1 MTKKISFILFILLS
15 ISHHTNAQKFQFD
28 VIVGQYDHNYNLNGV
43 FNQIIT
49 ETSNTTQNLEFTL
62 GLNFKGKILENLEL
76 QFGIMNY
83 STFGE
88 SMLFWDTTE
97 DQIFGGFVKKAHLF
111 GGRTYSFPLK
121 IVYQLD
127 LLDELKLTLGTGIEY
142 FILIDREPIGNV
154 NLGRQHTRL
163 NDFLPRIDEAFF
175 RNRLVPLFSVGLRY
189 KRLGFELQT
198 RINPK
203 NSFSNFKFEGQEFQP
218 RFSREISSFIL
229 SYNFLKLGR

>member
-1 MTKKISFILFILLS
+1 MKKKLLIFFILLS

-83 STFGE
+83 SAFGE

-97 DQIFGGFVKKAHLF
+97 DQIFGEFVKKAHLF
-111 GGRTYSFPLK
+111 GGRTYSYPLK

-127 LLDELKLTLGTGIEY
+127 LLDELKLTLGAGAEY
-142 FILIDREPIGNV
+142 FTYIENEPLGKV
-154 NLGRQHTRL
+154 DLGRQHPRL
-163 NDFLPRIDEAFF
+163 NAFLPRINNAFF
-175 RNRLVPLFSVGLRY
+175 RNRLIPLFSIGLRY

-198 RINPK
+198 RINPEY
-203 NSFSNFKFEGQEFQP
+203 SFSTFEFEGQEFQP
-218 RFSREISSFIL
+218 SFCRKISSFIL
-229 SYNFLKLGR
+229 SYNFLKLGK